1 MSYRQ
6 LTKLKSTYAEGL
18 ASCIAQDC
26 RIHGTFNQT
35 ITATGRISSTE
46 PNLQNIPVRM
56 ELGRAL
62 RKVFVPKDGCVF
74 IDADYSQI
82 ELRVLAH
89 MAGDTHLIEAYQHGE
104 DIHRMT
110 ASQVFGVPFE
120 EVTPLLRRSA
130 KSVNFGI
137 VYGKKAKRLS
147 QDLKISRKEASEYI
161 DKYFATYPGIKTY
174 LDGNV
179 AFAKKEG

>member
-1 MSYRQ
+1 M
-6 LTKLKSTYAEGL
+6 
-18 ASCIAQDC
+18 
-26 RIHGTFNQT
+26 
-35 ITATGRISSTE
+35 
-46 PNLQNIPVRM
+46 P
-56 ELGRAL
+56 LGRAI
-62 RKVFVPKDGCVF
+62 RKVFVPDSGYVF
-74 IDADYSQI
+74 VSADYSQI

-130 KSVNFGI
+130 KAVNFGI
-137 VYGKKAKRLS
+137 VYGISAFGLS

-179 AFAKKEG
+179 AFAKGRLC